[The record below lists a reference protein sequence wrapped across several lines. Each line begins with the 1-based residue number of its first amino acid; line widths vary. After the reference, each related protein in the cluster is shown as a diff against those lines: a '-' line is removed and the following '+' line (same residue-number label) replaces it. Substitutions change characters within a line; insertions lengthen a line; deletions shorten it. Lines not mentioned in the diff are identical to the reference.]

1 VDASSDEHLGYHKD
15 ASLPDF
21 GLDNELTQPMACIW
35 SFQRSLDAY
44 RIDGEQ
50 LRFRIRGNSAIRHLI
65 LDLSLLALPVPALR
79 KTCDIPVRG
88 PAYYEL
94 LR

>member
-1 VDASSDEHLGYHKD
+1 MDASSDEHLGYHKD
-15 ASLPDF
+15 ASISDF

-35 SFQRSLDAY
+35 NFQRSLDAC
-44 RIDGEQ
+44 RIGGEQ

-65 LDLSLLALPVPALR
+65 LDLSLLALPVPSLQ
-79 KTCDIPVRG
+79 KTCDIPMRG
-88 PAYYEL
+88 PAYYES